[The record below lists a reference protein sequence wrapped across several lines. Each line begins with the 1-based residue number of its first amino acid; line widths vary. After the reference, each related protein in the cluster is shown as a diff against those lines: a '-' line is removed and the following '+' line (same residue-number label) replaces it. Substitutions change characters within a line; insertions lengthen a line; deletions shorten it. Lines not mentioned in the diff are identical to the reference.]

1 MTDIVRDR
9 MAPVDVR
16 RMPRGK
22 ARSHSRLVHVLR
34 LVLPMTM
41 VGVIGVLVGLVGE
54 HAIKRQAAAHQDATT
69 PIRMVNPHFYG
80 RDNQGRAYTLAA
92 AQAARDEASFQ
103 TVLLTF
109 PTLALDVDG
118 PKPSHVSADTGV
130 YHEDTR
136 MLLLRGHIKGDD
148 PRVANV
154 STDEALVNTRTGEVI
169 GSAPLAGTTSAG
181 QLNSKSFDVKNKGD
195 TLIFK
200 GGVHGRLN
208 QH

>member
-1 MTDIVRDR
+1 MTDLVRDR
-9 MAPVDVR
+9 MAPIDGR
-16 RMPRGK
+16 KMPKGR
-22 ARSHSRLVHVLR
+22 ARSHSRLVHILR
-34 LVLPMTM
+34 LVLPIIM
-41 VGVIGVLVGLVGE
+41 VGVIGVLVGLIGE
-54 HAIKRQAAAHQDATT
+54 HAVKRQAAAHQDAAT

-103 TVLLTF
+103 MVLLTY
-109 PTLALDVDG
+109 PTLVLDVDG
-118 PKPSHVSADTGV
+118 PKPSHLSADSGI

-148 PRVANV
+148 PRVVNFNTNEV
-154 STDEALVNTRTGEVI
+154 LVNTRTGDVV
-169 GSAPLAGTTSAG
+169 GSGPVAGSTPTG
-181 QLNSKSFDVKNKGD
+181 QVASKSFDVKNKGD
-195 TLIFK
+195 VLIFK

>member
-1 MTDIVRDR
+1 MSDLVRDR
-9 MAPVDVR
+9 MAPIDVR
-16 RMPRGK
+16 KMPRGR

-34 LVLPMTM
+34 LVLPMIM
-41 VGVIGVLVGLVGE
+41 VGVIGVLVGLIGE
-54 HAIKRQAAAHQDATT
+54 HAVKRQAAAHQDAAT

-103 TVLLTF
+103 TVLLTY
-109 PTLALDVDG
+109 PTLVLDVDG
-118 PKPSHVSADTGV
+118 PKPSHLSADSGI

-148 PRVANV
+148 PRVVNFN
-154 STDEALVNTRTGEVI
+154 TNEALVNTRTGDVV
-169 GSAPLAGTTSAG
+169 GSGPVASSTPTG
-181 QLNSKSFDVKNKGD
+181 QVSSKSFDVKNKGD
-195 TLIFK
+195 VLIFK

>member
-1 MTDIVRDR
+1 
-9 MAPVDVR
+9 MAPIDVR
-16 RMPRGK
+16 KMPRGR

-34 LVLPMTM
+34 LVLPMIM
-41 VGVIGVLVGLVGE
+41 VGVIGVLVGLIGE
-54 HAIKRQAAAHQDATT
+54 HAVKRQAAAHQDAAT

-103 TVLLTF
+103 TVLLTY
-109 PTLALDVDG
+109 PTLVLDVDG
-118 PKPSHVSADTGV
+118 PKPSHLSADSGI

-148 PRVANV
+148 PRVVNFN
-154 STDEALVNTRTGEVI
+154 TNEALVNTRTGDVV
-169 GSAPLAGTTSAG
+169 GSGPVASSTPTG
-181 QLNSKSFDVKNKGD
+181 QVSSKSFDVKNKGD
-195 TLIFK
+195 VLIFK